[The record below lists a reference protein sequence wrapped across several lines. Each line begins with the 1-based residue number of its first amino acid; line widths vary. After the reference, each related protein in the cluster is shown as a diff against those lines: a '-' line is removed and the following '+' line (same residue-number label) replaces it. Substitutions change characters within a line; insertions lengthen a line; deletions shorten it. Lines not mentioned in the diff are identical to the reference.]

1 MNRSILL
8 LYMDSLT
15 CSYCGSKNLIWDYTR
30 GEVVCGDCGTTADRV
45 YDYRPA
51 FIEEALKSSQN
62 RSLLYKNREIEPF
75 KEFMH
80 LLKKS
85 RFLRKYKGVKLNIS
99 FNKGFI
105 QGSKI
110 YSQISLDALYK
121 IESDRVAIKIYK
133 YLEETGI
140 FSGLKFKTRV
150 LLTYYLVYGN
160 DKIRIRRILKRYYT
174 SEENIKR
181 IIKQIPFNIRLEITR
196 MIDELK
202 VEKLK

>member
-1 MNRSILL
+1 
-8 LYMDSLT
+8 MDNFT

-30 GEVVCGDCGTTADRV
+30 GEVVCGDCGTTVDRV
-45 YDYRPA
+45 YDYRPM
-51 FIEEALKSSQN
+51 FMEEVLRSSQN
-62 RSLLYKNREIEPF
+62 RSLLYKNREIESF

-85 RFLRKYKGVKLNIS
+85 RFLRKYKGVKLNVS
-99 FNKGFI
+99 LNQGSI

-121 IESDRVAIKIYK
+121 IESDKVAIKIYK
-133 YLEETGI
+133 YLEKMGI

-150 LLTYYLVYGN
+150 LLTYYLVYDN
-160 DKIRIRRILKRYYT
+160 DKIRIKRILKTYYS

-181 IIKQIPFNIRLEITR
+181 IIKQIPFNVRLEIMR
-196 MIDELK
+196 M
-202 VEKLK
+202 VEESKIKN